1 MSSKLRKFVIDLP
14 GETITM
20 PVEDITGK
28 SFEGLCTEFVYE
40 YESSWER
47 TKKLMEAQ
55 RPYEADN
62 RPTNMTFDSDSFRS
76 PE

>member
-28 SFEGLCTEFVYE
+28 STEGLCTEFVYE

-47 TKKLMEAQ
+47 TKKRLEAH

-62 RPTNMTFDSDSFRS
+62 RPTNMIYDTGSFQS